1 MDVLEKL
8 TELLTNKVFFHQGK
22 QYIFL
27 SCKKVNS
34 NIMVLT
40 NRETIQVSVERF
52 ADFYENVKDNCF
64 SQNQLHSAKEF
75 VPAELPKKEN
85 VVFIPEIPRTFQK
98 LNNSFDNLIDAIDDA
113 TEENLKFLE
122 AKSKML
128 TSLAQTAV
136 NMENSRISLVKLF
149 QNK

>member
-22 QYIFL
+22 QYNFL

-40 NRETIQVSVERF
+40 NRETIQVPMEGF
-52 ADFYENVKDNCF
+52 ADFYEKARF
-64 SQNQLHSAKEF
+64 SRFDPKNIPSAKEF

-98 LNNSFDNLIDAIDDA
+98 LNNSFDSLIDAIDDA